1 MMKMIYRMFIGTIA
15 MGAAG
20 LVMGMTASTF
30 KHYYYKH
37 SDAQDRTLTGVQ
49 EVILSESTIEV
60 EE

>member
-1 MMKMIYRMFIGTIA
+1 MLIGTIA